1 MPDVVVTGAAGRIG
15 RVVAPALR
23 EAGFEVRLTD
33 LVDAPDAFAGFDYRK
48 ADMLDGAA
56 MDAVMAGASTLL
68 HLAGMPGVRD
78 WPVLERV
85 NVTGTRTTF
94 DAAIGA
100 GVGHIV
106 YASTNHVCGFN
117 PADVALTP
125 DTPIA
130 PDSSYGVTKLF
141 GENLLAQLCAH
152 HGWSGLSLRIC
163 SFLPAPTELRHLKTW
178 LSHAD
183 MARLAIAALR
193 SPAIGHRAVWGLSD
207 NRRGKVDRAHW
218 DAIGY
223 APADDAERFVEALA
237 ARGLDPD
244 GASEWPF
251 LGGNLA
257 VPVAAY
263 APRESAA

>member
-15 RVVAPALR
+15 QVVAPALR
-23 EAGFEVRLTD
+23 DAGFDVRLTD
-33 LVDAPDAFAGFDYRK
+33 IVDAPDALAGFDYRK
-48 ADMLDGAA
+48 TDMLDSAA
-56 MDAVMAGASTLL
+56 MGAVMADASALL

-78 WPVLERV
+78 WSVLERV
-85 NVTGTRTTF
+85 NVSGSRIVF
-94 DAAIGA
+94 DAAVAA

-152 HGWSGLSLRIC
+152 HGLSGISLRIC
-163 SFLPAPTELRHLKTW
+163 SFVPAPSERRHLKTW

-183 MARLAIAALR
+183 MARLAVAALR

-207 NRRGKVDRAHW
+207 NRRGNVDRAHW
-218 DAIGY
+218 ASIGY
-223 APADDAERFVEALA
+223 VPADDAERFAAGLA
-237 ARGLDPD
+237 TVGAPPD
-244 GASEWPF
+244 WPF
-251 LGGNLA
+251 LGGSLA
-257 VPVAAY
+257 VPVAAGRQ
-263 APRESAA
+263 AESAA

>member
-1 MPDVVVTGAAGRIG
+1 MSDVVVTGAAGRIG

-23 EAGFEVRLTD
+23 NAGFDVRLTD
-33 LVDAPDAFAGFDYRK
+33 IVDAPDALAGFDYRK
-48 ADMLDGAA
+48 ADMLDSAA
-56 MDAVMAGASTLL
+56 MDAVMAQSSALL
-68 HLAGMPGVRD
+68 HLAGKPGVRD

-85 NVTGTRTTF
+85 NVSGTRTVF
-94 DAAIGA
+94 DAAVAA
-100 GVGHIV
+100 GVDHIV

-141 GENLLAQLCAH
+141 GENLLAQLCAQ
-152 HGWSGLSLRIC
+152 HGLSGLSLRIC
-163 SFLPAPTELRHLKTW
+163 SFVPAPTEPRHLKTW

-183 MARLAIAALR
+183 MARLAVAALR

-207 NRRGKVDRAHW
+207 NRRGNVDRAHW
-218 DAIGY
+218 EAIDY

-237 ARGLDPD
+237 AQGYDTD
-244 GASEWPF
+244 VASQWLY
-251 LGGNLA
+251 LGGSLA
-257 VPVAAY
+257 VPAAGPPL
-263 APRESAA
+263 AGPAA